1 MLDHINYQLQ
11 WNSRVCLQST
21 WTKSSSKYDRHV
33 AFGKHHLKI
42 AYPPQLPI
50 FFFDMPLYR
59 QIFYWAAWVTCMSTL
74 SVSHLRV
81 HQPSHQDT
89 RPQKNFHRPRS
100 QLHTGKYYTLQS
112 LPQMLPYLYR
122 RNWAKSQASVW
133 STFRAIPF
141 SRTHF
146 YLTRSYKYCVFQR
159 FFSTLKKGY
168 TPETS
173 VLLDDFDTPW

>member
-33 AFGKHHLKI
+33 VFGKHHLKI
-42 AYPPQLPI
+42 AYPAQLPI
-50 FFFDMPLYR
+50 FFFHMPLYR

-100 QLHTGKYYTLQS
+100 QLHTGKYYILQS
-112 LPQMLPYLYR
+112 LPQMLPYLYIP
-122 RNWAKSQASVW
+122 AKLGEVSGVGLVN
-133 STFRAIPF
+133 F
-141 SRTHF
+141 SRDTFFAHALLLHMVTSIVYFNGFFPHWRRVTHPRRLC
-146 YLTRSYKYCVFQR
+146 Y
-159 FFSTLKKGY
+159 
-168 TPETS
+168 
-173 VLLDDFDTPW
+173 

>member
-146 YLTRSYKYCVFQR
+146 YYTWLQVLRISTV
-159 FFSTLKKGY
+159 FSTLKKGY